1 MLVLAAVS
9 ACQSKS
15 DAGARQ
21 TAARPPA
28 IELKDAKGQLIARV
42 TPGHPCRAMVDEVEL
57 LVGTDPLVAQLGEVR
72 WTGTTAAN
80 GITIKRND
88 EVIARVFP
96 VDQRSETGLYT
107 PDGVAMFRATI
118 SGDKADLISGAG
130 AVIGSVKKL
139 PTGGISI
146 YSPQRDA
153 LLRGPAEPGLANG
166 ERVLTGTNDLLLA
179 ALLGATEAPP
189 EVRGLA
195 ACHRLLPSPNGL

>member
-1 MLVLAAVS
+1 VSATRHLILLLGALS

-21 TAARPPA
+21 TAAPA
-28 IELKDAKGQLIARV
+28 PSIELKDTKGHVIARV
-42 TPGHPCRAMVDEVEL
+42 TPGHPCRVMVDDIEL
-57 LVGTDPLVAQLGEVR
+57 LVGSDPLVAQLGEVR
-72 WTGTTAAN
+72 WSGTTATN
-80 GITIKRND
+80 GTTIKRND

-96 VDQRSETGLYT
+96 IDQPSETGVYT

-146 YSPQRDA
+146 VSTLPVSP
-153 LLRGPAEPGLANG
+153 LPG
-166 ERVLTGTNDLLLA
+166 EHVLTGTNDLLLA

-195 ACHRLLPSPNGL
+195 ACHRLFSLPNGH

>member
-1 MLVLAAVS
+1 MSPTRHLLLLLATVS

-21 TAARPPA
+21 TEPTPS
-28 IELKDAKGQLIARV
+28 IELKDAKGHVIARV
-42 TPGHPCRAMVDEVEL
+42 TPGHPCRAMVDDIEI

-72 WTGTTAAN
+72 WTGTTATN
-80 GITIKRND
+80 GTTIKRND

-96 VDQRSETGLYT
+96 IDQPSETGVYT
-107 PDGVAMFRATI
+107 PDGVAMFRATV

-146 YSPQRDA
+146 
-153 LLRGPAEPGLANG
+153 G

-195 ACHRLLPSPNGL
+195 ACHRLFPSPNGL

>member
-1 MLVLAAVS
+1 MLLLAAVS

-15 DAGARQ
+15 DAGARV
-21 TAARPPA
+21 AEAPPS
-28 IELKDAKGQLIARV
+28 IELKDAKGHVIARV
-42 TPGHPCRAMVDEVEL
+42 TPGHPCRAMVDDIEM

-72 WTGTTAAN
+72 WTGTTTTN
-80 GITIKRND
+80 GTTIKRND

-96 VDQRSETGLYT
+96 IDQPSETGVYT
-107 PDGVAMFRATI
+107 PDGVAMFRATV

-146 YSPQRDA
+146 ETPQRA
-153 LLRGPAEPGLANG
+153 AVLRGPAEPGLAIG

-195 ACHRLLPSPNGL
+195 ACHRLFPSPNGL

>member
-1 MLVLAAVS
+1 MLVLVAVS

-42 TPGHPCRAMVDEVEL
+42 TPGHPCRAMVDDVEL

-96 VDQRSETGLYT
+96 VDQPSETGLYT

-139 PTGGISI
+139 PTGGISM
-146 YSPQRDA
+146 
-153 LLRGPAEPGLANG
+153 PGTAIG

>member
-1 MLVLAAVS
+1 MLLLAAVS

-21 TAARPPA
+21 TEAPPS
-28 IELKDAKGQLIARV
+28 IELKDAKGHVTARV
-42 TPGHPCRAMVDEVEL
+42 TPGHPCRAMVDDIEM
-57 LVGTDPLVAQLGEVR
+57 LVGSDPLVAQLGEVR
-72 WTGTTAAN
+72 WTGTTATN
-80 GITIKRND
+80 GTTIKRND

-96 VDQRSETGLYT
+96 IDQPSETGVYT
-107 PDGVAMFRATI
+107 PDGVAMFRATV

-130 AVIGSVKKL
+130 AVIGTVKKL

-146 YSPQRDA
+146 VSRSIVSSSIVSSLP
-153 LLRGPAEPGLANG
+153 G

-195 ACHRLLPSPNGL
+195 ACHRLFPSPNGL

>member
-1 MLVLAAVS
+1 VLLAVS

-15 DAGARQ
+15 DAGARPIE
-21 TAARPPA
+21 APPS
-28 IELKDAKGQLIARV
+28 IELKDSKGHLIARV
-42 TPGHPCRAMVDEVEL
+42 TPGHPCRAMVDDVEM

-72 WTGTTAAN
+72 WTGTTATN
-80 GITIKRND
+80 GTTIKRND

-96 VDQRSETGLYT
+96 IDQPSETGVYT
-107 PDGVAMFRATI
+107 PDGVAMFRATV

-130 AVIGSVKKL
+130 AVIGSAKKL

-146 YSPQRDA
+146 
-153 LLRGPAEPGLANG
+153 G

-195 ACHRLLPSPNGL
+195 ACHRLFPSPNGH

>member
-1 MLVLAAVS
+1 VSSTRHLVLVLLALS

-21 TAARPPA
+21 PEPTPS
-28 IELKDAKGQLIARV
+28 IELKDAKGHVIARV
-42 TPGHPCRAMVDEVEL
+42 TPGHPCRAMVDDIEM
-57 LVGTDPLVAQLGEVR
+57 LVGSDPLVAQLGEIR
-72 WTGTTAAN
+72 WTGTTATN
-80 GITIKRND
+80 GTTIKRND

-96 VDQRSETGLYT
+96 TDQPSEIGVYS
-107 PDGVAMFRATI
+107 PDGVAMVRATV

-130 AVIGSVKKL
+130 AVIGSAKKL

-146 YSPQRDA
+146 
-153 LLRGPAEPGLANG
+153 G

-195 ACHRLLPSPNGL
+195 ACHRLFPSPNGL